1 MVAQQGVGKRVGDG
15 LDVLDVQAEKVGI
28 VALFDKDT
36 LATVAPV
43 VDVIVLAVF
52 EWDQVVHGGVLPF
65 RPARFTQTCQ
75 VLETWQV
82 FARSLAQCCGD
93 GFPELA

>member
-1 MVAQQGVGKRVGDG
+1 MSAMGSMYLTYK
-15 LDVLDVQAEKVGI
+15 AEKVGG
-28 VALFDKDT
+28 VALFDKDI

-43 VDVIVLAVF
+43 VYVIVLAIL
-52 EWDQVVHGGVLPF
+52 EWDQVVHGRALPF
-65 RPARFTQTCQ
+65 RPGRFTQTCQ

-82 FARSLAQCCGD
+82 FARSLAQGCGD